1 MFKRFPAYTLALS
14 LLAVSLSACGTTALD
29 AADLSTRLRAQSS
42 SGNFLDDVFAIL
54 DDDGTGETATSEQ
67 SAERAAA
74 RAARIEALKTSNPE
88 LVAELEALQA
98 LDVTARAE
106 RLQAIR
112 EAYPELFHGGKGP
125 GRGHGG
131 PGGKMGRPGMG
142 IPGLA
147 PAALASS
154 NPELAAAL
162 AELQDLTPEERKA
175 KMDALREEHPDWF
188 PAPPVGRPAARPGRG
203 GPGGH
208 HMGFFS
214 GPMASP
220 NPELAAALAELKDL
234 TPEERKAKIDALREE
249 HPDWFPVRP
258 TPSVPAT
265 P

>member
-1 MFKRFPAYTLALS
+1 MFKRFSACTLAVS
-14 LLAVSLSACGTTALD
+14 LLAVSLSACGTQALD
-29 AADLSTRLRAQSS
+29 ASALSSRLRAQSS
-42 SGNFLDDVFAIL
+42 SNTFLDDVFAIL
-54 DDDGTGETATSEQ
+54 DDDGTATSEQ

-88 LVAELEALQA
+88 LVAELEALQS
-98 LDVTARAE
+98 LDVEARAE

-125 GRGHGG
+125 GGRGHAGP
-131 PGGKMGRPGMG
+131 PGGKMGRPGFGMG
-142 IPGLA
+142 MPGQV
-147 PAALASS
+147 PPTLASS

-162 AELQDLTPEERKA
+162 EALQDLTPEERKA
-175 KMDALREEHPDWF
+175 KIDALREEHPDWF
-188 PAPPVGRPAARPGRG
+188 PGPMMAPPAGGPGRG
-203 GPGGH
+203 GGH
-208 HMGFFS
+208 HKGFFP

-258 TPSVPAT
+258 TPPQPTAS
-265 P
+265 

>member
-1 MFKRFPAYTLALS
+1 MFKRFPSCALAFS
-14 LLAVSLSACGTTALD
+14 LLAVSLSACGTQALD
-29 AADLSTRLRAQSS
+29 ASALSSRLRAQSS

-54 DDDGTGETATSEQ
+54 DDDGSAQTATSEQ

-98 LDVTARAE
+98 LDLEARNE

-112 EAYPELFHGGKGP
+112 EAYPELFHGGKRPG
-125 GRGHGG
+125 GRGNGG
-131 PGGKMGRPGMG
+131 PGGKMGRPGQ
-142 IPGLA
+142 I
-147 PAALASS
+147 S

-162 AELQDLTPEERKA
+162 EGLKDLTPEERKIQIE
-175 KMDALREEHPDWF
+175 ALREEHPDWF
-188 PAPPVGRPAARPGRG
+188 PVPPMGPPAGGPVRG
-203 GPGGH
+203 GPH
-208 HMGFFS
+208 KGFFP

-234 TPEERKAKIDALREE
+234 SPEERKAKIEALREE

-258 TPSVPAT
+258 APTPPTAS
-265 P
+265 